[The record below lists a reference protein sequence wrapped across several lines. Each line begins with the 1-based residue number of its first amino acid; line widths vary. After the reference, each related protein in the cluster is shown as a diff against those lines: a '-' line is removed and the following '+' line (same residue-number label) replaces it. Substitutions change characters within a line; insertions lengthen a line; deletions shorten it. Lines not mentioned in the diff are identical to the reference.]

1 MYVSI
6 LSGQVVKDNWVRLEE
21 AYAKA
26 IRHPPE
32 GLLESFLI
40 QDSESRTLWQIV
52 SVWRSPEAY
61 EQAHSEKVTEVCV
74 QMFCDAGST
83 PERTTFHVVGNY
95 TRMV

>member
-1 MYVSI
+1 MFISI
-6 LSGQVVKDNWVRLEE
+6 LTGHVSDENDEILKSRFAQEL
-21 AYAKA
+21 
-26 IRHPPE
+26 RHPPQ
-32 GLLESFLI
+32 GLLQTFLI
-40 QDSESRTLWQIV
+40 QSQDSPRHWQIV

-83 PERTTFHVVGNY
+83 PERATFHVVGNY

>member
-1 MYVSI
+1 MFISI
-6 LSGQVVKDNWVRLEE
+6 LTGHVSDENDEILKSRFAQEL
-21 AYAKA
+21 
-26 IRHPPE
+26 RHPPQ
-32 GLLESFLI
+32 GLLQTFLI
-40 QDSESRTLWQIV
+40 QSQDAPRHWQII
-52 SVWRSPEAY
+52 SVWCSPEAY